1 VAQSLPP
8 DAIGSAA
15 GNPIPA
21 NTAIAGNG
29 VNAASQPNTSSQ
41 PNPASQLNAVN
52 QLNTVNK
59 PNTTSQLYP
68 AHQLNP
74 VNILNRPNIVE
85 VVGLSHWFGTGAMRR
100 AVLQGVDLRIGAGEV
115 VLLTGPSGCGK
126 TTLLTLVGAL
136 RAVQQG
142 SVRLFDQEL
151 NAASRDQRQRLRRRI
166 GMIFQGH
173 NLLRCLT
180 AEQNVQMG
188 ADLLPDLSYR
198 ARRDL
203 AREWLRAVGL
213 GDHLAKLP
221 HDLSGG
227 QKQRV
232 AIARA
237 LAGRPELLLADE
249 PTAALDSRTGREVVD
264 LLQALARDQGCGVL
278 MVTHDPRIL
287 DVADRLV
294 EMEDG
299 RLLEPV
305 PASPTPV
312 GIPQP

>member
-1 VAQSLPP
+1 VIPP
-8 DAIGSAA
+8 TPS
-15 GNPIPA
+15 
-21 NTAIAGNG
+21 
-29 VNAASQPNTSSQ
+29 
-41 PNPASQLNAVN
+41 
-52 QLNTVNK
+52 
-59 PNTTSQLYP
+59 
-68 AHQLNP
+68 
-74 VNILNRPNIVE
+74 
-85 VVGLSHWFGTGAMRR
+85 VVLQDLSHWYGTGANRR
-100 AVLQGVDLRIGAGEV
+100 QVLDRVNLTISPGEV

-136 RAVQQG
+136 RQVMEG
-142 SVRLFDQEL
+142 SVRLFGQEL
-151 NAASRDQRQRLRRRI
+151 YGAARRERQLLRRDI

-173 NLLRCLT
+173 NLLRCLS

-188 ADLLPDLSYR
+188 ADLLPNLGYR

-213 GDHLAKLP
+213 GDHLGKLP

-237 LAGRPELLLADE
+237 LAAQPRLLLADE
-249 PTAALDSRTGREVVD
+249 PTAALDSRTGREVVE
-264 LLQALARDQGCGVL
+264 LLRRLAREQGCSVL

-299 RLLEPV
+299 RLSE
-305 PASPTPV
+305 ASIRGRTLSGSV
-312 GIPQP
+312 G

>member
-1 VAQSLPP
+1 MTTLLP
-8 DAIGSAA
+8 GS
-15 GNPIPA
+15 
-21 NTAIAGNG
+21 
-29 VNAASQPNTSSQ
+29 V
-41 PNPASQLNAVN
+41 PASTATGESFATVAV
-52 QLNTVNK
+52 
-59 PNTTSQLYP
+59 
-68 AHQLNP
+68 
-74 VNILNRPNIVE
+74 R
-85 VVGLSHWFGTGAMRR
+85 GLSHWYGSGSMRR
-100 AVLQGVDLRIGAGEV
+100 QVLQGIDLEIHPGEV

-136 RAVQQG
+136 RQVMEG
-142 SVRLFDQEL
+142 SVRVLGCEL
-151 NAASRDQRQRLRRRI
+151 NSSGRHERQLLRRSV

-188 ADLLPDLSYR
+188 ADLLPDLGYR

-203 AREWLRAVGL
+203 SREWLRAVGL
-213 GDHLAKLP
+213 SDHLSKLP

-237 LAGRPELLLADE
+237 LAAHPRLLLADE

-264 LLQALARDQGCGVL
+264 LLKRLAREEGCAVL

-294 EMEDG
+294 RMEDG
-299 RLLEPV
+299 RLW
-305 PASPTPV
+305 ASDTVV
-312 GIPQP
+312 G

>member
-1 VAQSLPP
+1 M
-8 DAIGSAA
+8 AA
-15 GNPIPA
+15 
-21 NTAIAGNG
+21 
-29 VNAASQPNTSSQ
+29 
-41 PNPASQLNAVN
+41 AV
-52 QLNTVNK
+52 
-59 PNTTSQLYP
+59 S
-68 AHQLNP
+68 
-74 VNILNRPNIVE
+74 IE
-85 VVGLSHWFGTGAMRR
+85 GLSHWYGRGTNSRQ
-100 AVLQGVDLRIGAGEV
+100 VLQGVDLSIQPGEV

-126 TTLLTLVGAL
+126 TTLLTLIGAL
-136 RAVQQG
+136 RKVQQG
-142 SVRLFDQEL
+142 HVEVLGQSL
-151 NAASRDQRQRLRRRI
+151 NGASRGSRQRLRRKI

-188 ADLLPDLSYR
+188 ADLLLDLSYL

-213 GDHLAKLP
+213 GDHLNKLP

-237 LAGRPELLLADE
+237 LAAHPRLLLADE
-249 PTAALDSRTGREVVD
+249 PTAALDSTTGREVVD
-264 LLQALARDQGCGVL
+264 LLKRLAREQDCSVL

-294 EMEDG
+294 KMEDG
-299 RLLEPV
+299 RLF
-305 PASPTPV
+305 SSV
-312 GIPQP
+312 G

>member
-1 VAQSLPP
+1 MVTALPAPSTATGSVTVA
-8 DAIGSAA
+8 
-15 GNPIPA
+15 
-21 NTAIAGNG
+21 
-29 VNAASQPNTSSQ
+29 V
-41 PNPASQLNAVN
+41 
-52 QLNTVNK
+52 
-59 PNTTSQLYP
+59 
-68 AHQLNP
+68 
-74 VNILNRPNIVE
+74 R
-85 VVGLSHWFGTGAMRR
+85 GLSHWYGSGTMRR
-100 AVLQGVDLRIGAGEV
+100 QVLQGVHLTIEPGEV

-136 RAVQQG
+136 RSVQEG
-142 SVRLFDQEL
+142 SVRVFDQEL
-151 NAASRDQRQRLRRRI
+151 NRAGRDLRQRLRRSI

-188 ADLLPDLSYR
+188 SDLLEGLSYR
-198 ARRDL
+198 ARRDQ

-213 GDHLAKLP
+213 GDQLSKLP

-237 LAGRPELLLADE
+237 LAARPRLLLADE
-249 PTAALDSRTGREVVD
+249 PTAALDSRTGREVVE
-264 LLQALARDQGCGVL
+264 LLQRLAREQGCGVL

-294 EMEDG
+294 RMEDG
-299 RLLEPV
+299 RLIQE
-305 PASPTPV
+305 
-312 GIPQP
+312 G

>member
-1 VAQSLPP
+1 
-8 DAIGSAA
+8 
-15 GNPIPA
+15 
-21 NTAIAGNG
+21 
-29 VNAASQPNTSSQ
+29 
-41 PNPASQLNAVN
+41 
-52 QLNTVNK
+52 
-59 PNTTSQLYP
+59 
-68 AHQLNP
+68 
-74 VNILNRPNIVE
+74 VE
-85 VVGLSHWFGTGAMRR
+85 VVGLNHWFGTGSMRR
-100 AVLQGVDLRIGAGEV
+100 AVLQGVDLRIGAGEM

-188 ADLLPDLSYR
+188 ADLLPDLGYR

-237 LAGRPELLLADE
+237 LAGRPQLLLADE

-264 LLQALARDQGCGVL
+264 LLQGLARDQGCGVL

-294 EMEDG
+294 QMEDG
-299 RLLEPV
+299 RLLEPA
-305 PASPTPV
+305 PASPAV
-312 GIPQP
+312 E